1 MLVQNALHLLDLV
14 RVLRQLAELT
24 IAKTQLRVKQLQF
37 QLEELKLVDG
47 GDRLVQVGPQ
57 VGLEASA

>member
-37 QLEELKLVDG
+37 QLEELKLVDR
-47 GDRLVQVGPQ
+47 GDRLVQVAPQ
-57 VGLEASA
+57 VGLEA